1 MERFHEW
8 LDRVLI
14 LAPLIILAA
23 IAGAANHAYQV
34 VVHKRPFS
42 AVLFFIAMGLA
53 GFLGLVLGVTP
64 LPSWLEPY
72 RESIACMLGFC
83 TFPVMGLIEKEV
95 PTALL
100 RWMRRAFG
108 VQSPGDPEN

>member
-23 IAGAANHAYQV
+23 IAGAANNAYQT
-34 VVHKRPFS
+34 VVHKKPFS
-42 AVLFFIAMGLA
+42 ALLFFIAMGLA

-72 RESIACMLGFC
+72 RESLACMLGFC
-83 TFPVMGLIEKEV
+83 TFPVMSLVEKEFPQAV
-95 PTALL
+95 L
-100 RWMRRAFG
+100 RAMRRMFG
-108 VQSPGDPEN
+108 VQSPRDPEN